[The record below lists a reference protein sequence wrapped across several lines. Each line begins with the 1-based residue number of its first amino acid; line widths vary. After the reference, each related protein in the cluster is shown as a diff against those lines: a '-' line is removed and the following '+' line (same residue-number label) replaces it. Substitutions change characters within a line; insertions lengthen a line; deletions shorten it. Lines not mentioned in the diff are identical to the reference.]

1 MWRILILFWLAFVFQ
16 TTWLSQ
22 PFESLG
28 GARVDLPLLVVISVG
43 LLWGARVGLVCGLA
57 AGLLSGV
64 ITSYN
69 PGSLAISRLIV
80 GGVCG
85 TFDRRFSHDNPL
97 AVPLCMAG
105 GTLLAHVL
113 FGVMSPADFAL
124 PAGRFMGT
132 VALNTVFGTLL
143 HLGIL
148 QLGWG
153 RHDEQQEYLTR
164 EPPRYI

>member
-1 MWRILILFWLAFVFQ
+1 MWRIALLLWLAFVLQ
-16 TTWLSQ
+16 TTWLAQ
-22 PFESLG
+22 PFASFG
-28 GARVDLPLLVVISVG
+28 GARVDLPLIVVISVG

-57 AGLLSGV
+57 AGLLSGI
-64 ITSYN
+64 ITPYN
-69 PGSLAISRLIV
+69 PGSSAISRLVV

-113 FGVMSPADFAL
+113 FGLMSPADFAMPL
-124 PAGRFMGT
+124 GRFLGM

-143 HLGIL
+143 HLGLL
-148 QLGWG
+148 QVGLAP
-153 RHDEQQEYLTR
+153 RDEQQIL
-164 EPPRYI
+164 

>member
-1 MWRILILFWLAFVFQ
+1 MWRIAILLWLAFVLQ
-16 TTWLSQ
+16 TTWFCQ
-22 PFESLG
+22 PFNTLG

-43 LLWGARVGLVCGLA
+43 LLWGARVGLICGLA

-80 GGVCG
+80 GGICG

-113 FGVMSPADFAL
+113 FGLMSPADFAQ
-124 PAGRFMGT
+124 PWGRFWGT

-143 HLGIL
+143 HLGLL
-148 QLGWG
+148 QMGFAP
-153 RHDEQQEYLTR
+153 RDEG
-164 EPPRYI
+164 

>member
-1 MWRILILFWLAFVFQ
+1 MWRIAILLWLAFVLQ
-16 TTWLSQ
+16 TTWLCQ
-22 PFESLG
+22 PFNALG
-28 GARVDLPLLVVISVG
+28 GARVDLPLLVVISIG
-43 LLWGARVGLVCGLA
+43 LLWGARVGLLCGLI

-69 PGSLAISRLIV
+69 PGSSAISRLVV
-80 GGVCG
+80 GGICG

-113 FGVMSPADFAL
+113 FGLMSPADFAQ
-124 PAGRFMGT
+124 PWARFWGT
-132 VALNTVFGTLL
+132 MALNTVFGTLL
-143 HLGIL
+143 HLGLL
-148 QLGWG
+148 QSGLVPRGEG
-153 RHDEQQEYLTR
+153 DEYLTR

>member
-1 MWRILILFWLAFVFQ
+1 MWRIAILLWLAFVLQ
-16 TTWLSQ
+16 TTWFAQ
-22 PFESLG
+22 PFATLG
-28 GARVDLPLLVVISVG
+28 GARLDLPLVVVISVG
-43 LLWGARVGLVCGLA
+43 LLWGARIGLLCGLV

-64 ITSYN
+64 VTSYN
-69 PGSLAISRLIV
+69 LGSLAISRLVV

-113 FGVMSPADFAL
+113 FGLMSPADFAQ
-124 PAGRFMGT
+124 PWGRFWGM

-143 HLGIL
+143 HLGLL
-148 QLGWG
+148 QIGLVP
-153 RHDEQQEYLTR
+153 RDES
-164 EPPRYI
+164 